1 MSTDQEKSSFRHES
15 LQDAESIQELLKAVS
30 KGIAKGKVVFSD
42 EEGEI
47 RMEPEGLLNLK
58 LTASR
63 EEGRQRINLRI
74 TWQVDEKPPK
84 RSLKVR

>member
-30 KGIAKGKVVFSD
+30 SD

-63 EEGRQRINLRI
+63 EEGRHRINLRI